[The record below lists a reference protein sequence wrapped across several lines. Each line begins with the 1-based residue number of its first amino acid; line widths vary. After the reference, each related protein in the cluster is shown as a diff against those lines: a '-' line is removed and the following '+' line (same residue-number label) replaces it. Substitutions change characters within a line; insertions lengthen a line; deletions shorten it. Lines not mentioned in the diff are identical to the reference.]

1 MFPITVSDAVVDPVQ
16 DRLAVLIKES
26 SGINPWI
33 KWDGNLNK
41 SQISDDSLAKL
52 CLMFNR
58 IFEYNA
64 VCQKRMAADY
74 LNFKMS
80 LLWFRVTQSR
90 TMRTPAPGFY
100 SAIVPPICKTHSL
113 Q

>member
-1 MFPITVSDAVVDPVQ
+1 
-16 DRLAVLIKES
+16 
-26 SGINPWI
+26 
-33 KWDGNLNK
+33 
-41 SQISDDSLAKL
+41 
-52 CLMFNR
+52 MFNR

-64 VCQKRMAADY
+64 VSQKRMAADY

-100 SAIVPPICKTHSL
+100 SAIVPPICKTNTIGWRKRILCCRPGELLPLSIVL
-113 Q
+113 KQFLY

>member
-1 MFPITVSDAVVDPVQ
+1 
-16 DRLAVLIKES
+16 
-26 SGINPWI
+26 
-33 KWDGNLNK
+33 
-41 SQISDDSLAKL
+41 
-52 CLMFNR
+52 MFNR

-100 SAIVPPICKTHSL
+100 SAIVPPICKTHTIRWRKRIRCRPGELLPLSIVL
-113 Q
+113 KQLLF